1 MEQNTVKAVRSIH
14 EEPSETARSRAHWRP
29 KRVADALPGEYIS
42 RTGHALDLDSLP
54 LPAGDPALLYLQT
67 LAPGSRRSQW
77 SAICRVAGILSSGEV
92 IDGVYPWHKLTP
104 EDVSRLRLELIET
117 LAPPTGRRYLGV
129 LKAMIEFAY
138 IQRRITEDTRARL
151 IHSRNLYPIR
161 GSSPPAGRAL
171 DPSEVTRF
179 FSSCEADRMPAA
191 RRDAAVFGLMYLAG
205 LRGREIISL
214 DLGDLDLESGL
225 LKIHGKGAKNR
236 EVVLSWDAQ
245 RLVWRWIVEVRGD
258 TGGPLFTPLQRRGG
272 VSALHR
278 ISYRVLFTSLRR
290 RAERSGLEPFTPH
303 DLRRTFIT
311 DLLKGGTDIEVVAH
325 LVGHSDVKTTAR
337 YRRGMAAEGARVSSL
352 RNFPTPPKREG
363 GDE

>member
-1 MEQNTVKAVRSIH
+1 LKSKTVKTVRNIAG
-14 EEPSETARSRAHWRP
+14 EKPETARNRARWH
-29 KRVADALPGEYIS
+29 PGRAAASPPVVYLS

-77 SAICRVAGILSSGEV
+77 SAICRVARILSGGEV
-92 IDGVYPWHKLTP
+92 IDGVYHWHKLTP
-104 EDVSRLRLELIET
+104 EDVIRLRLELIET

-138 IQRRITEDTRARL
+138 IQRQISDDMRARL
-151 IHSRNLYPIR
+151 IHPRNLYPIR

-179 FSSCEADRMPAA
+179 SSSCEADRMPAA

-214 DLGDLDLESGL
+214 DLGDLDLETGL

-258 TGGPLFTPLQRRGG
+258 TGGPLFTPLQRRGA
-272 VSALHR
+272 VSNLRR

-311 DLLKGGTDIEVVAH
+311 DLLKGGKDLEVVAH
-325 LVGHSDVKTTAR
+325 LVGHSDVNTTAR
-337 YRRGMAAEGARVSSL
+337 YRRGMAAAGARVSSL

-363 GDE
+363 DDK